1 MHDRAHVVAAD
12 GGADALFREGAHV
25 DVLPGERVRLV
36 GVSASSDRGVA
47 VPVGWVECYSVDF
60 DQDVVVSELRQWN
73 LLEFSLASLNQ
84 LQGLHGL
91 GEISHVGQQ
100 RNEVYSLY
108 PVYVYNKEVS
118 SRKGEFIR

>member
-1 MHDRAHVVAAD
+1 M
-12 GGADALFREGAHV
+12 
-25 DVLPGERVRLV
+25 DVLPGEGVRLV
-36 GVSASSDRGVA
+36 GISASSDRGVA
-47 VPVGWVECYSVDF
+47 VPVSWIECYSVDF
-60 DQDVVVSELRQWN
+60 DQDVVVSKLRQWN

-100 RNEVYSLY
+100 RNEVYNLY
-108 PVYVYNKEVS
+108 PVYVYKKVVS